1 MRLTDFHCQYLIR
14 RDVHDTSSSSSSEPS
29 PAPLPFAPVPA
40 PTHRRVS
47 RVQAL
52 RKPAEF
58 VEYDSKVR
66 IFYRCGASQHGDDVF
81 CAVQGETIWYFVAA
95 QTEAE
100 AYGERCAPNQT
111 QTTHLSPKYNPSL
124 SEISG
129 EAYGN
134 KTRIGNRP
142 ISERKS
148 QDSDEW

>member
-52 RKPAEF
+52 RKPAGF
-58 VEYDSKVR
+58 VEYGSKVR

-81 CAVQGETIWYFVAA
+81 CAVQGETIWYFVAG

-100 AYGERCAPNQT
+100 AYGYWIHANAKLEETASAKIGMMLNHDSELMARCTA
-111 QTTHLSPKYNPSL
+111 
-124 SEISG
+124 ISNVCSG
-129 EAYGN
+129 VYV
-134 KTRIGNRP
+134 RF
-142 ISERKS
+142 
-148 QDSDEW
+148 